1 MEYFITLKMIS
12 MMCVLHHCKE
22 KTANDSYGMFAHKQV
37 LVDLDNFIL
46 LHCEWTKKF
55 KTQKSDFHSFFLSWI
70 KFGNGYKKLHV
81 VQRLIPDFVPH
92 FVHLFLAMRAHESY
106 QVTT

>member
-22 KTANDSYGMFAHKQV
+22 KTANDSYKMLAHKQV
-37 LVDLDNFIL
+37 LVDLVNFIL

-55 KTQKSDFHSFFLSWI
+55 KTQKSDFHSFFFSWI
-70 KFGNGYKKLHV
+70 KFGNGYKKLHG
-81 VQRLIPDFVPH
+81 ISSD
-92 FVHLFLAMRAHESY
+92 
-106 QVTT
+106 T